1 MPRTKILQ
9 IFSRYVYYGGEEGSV
24 YRIGDA
30 LQETRD
36 VEYFLSSTVEMM
48 SVGFFKR
55 LGLPMEIFHNKEIA
69 RRLERFQSIGK
80 FDVWQIHNVLPA
92 MSPVVYQCALD
103 WGIPILHYLH
113 NYRFGCTNGFFLQR
127 GAPCQKCIS
136 GNFWP
141 AFFGKSWRDS
151 HILSGAMGAVL
162 YYCRRMELFN
172 RVDKWIAISHV
183 QKSLHVEMGI
193 PKDNIEVV
201 HHFYERKEPV
211 PPPAT
216 NGYALFIGRLSE
228 EKGVLHLLEA
238 WKMMGRKDRQ
248 LVIAGE
254 GPELP
259 RLKAYAEQNGLSN
272 VTFTGFVP
280 KEKQREIW
288 AGAAFSVVP
297 SIWEEPFGMVVL
309 EAWARG
315 RTVVAH
321 RIGALPELIVDNEN
335 GLLAEPFQPQSLA
348 EKMNRAFNSPQECA
362 DMGRRGGQMLDTNF
376 GKERWLEQMQGV
388 YHSIGF

>member
-9 IFSRYVYYGGEEGSV
+9 IFSRYIYYGGEEGSV

-30 LQETRD
+30 LQDERE
-36 VEYFLSSTVEMM
+36 VEYFLSSTLEMM
-48 SVGFFKR
+48 SVGLFNKLKF
-55 LGLPMEIFHNKEIA
+55 PAQIFHNKEIA
-69 RRLERFQSIGK
+69 RRLRRFQDIGK

-92 MSPVVYQCALD
+92 MSPVVYRCAFD
-103 WGIPILHYLH
+103 WNIPILHYLH

-127 GAPCQKCIS
+127 GVPCQKCIK

-141 AFFGKSWRDS
+141 AFFGKSWHDS
-151 HILSGAMGAVL
+151 HLISGAMGAVL
-162 YYCRRMELFN
+162 YYARHMEMFN
-172 RVDKWIAISHV
+172 RVNKWIAISHV
-183 QKSLHVEMGI
+183 QKRIHLEMGI

-201 HHFYERKEPV
+201 HHFYERQEPA

-216 NGYALFIGRLSE
+216 NGYALFIGRLSD
-228 EKGVLHLLEA
+228 EKGVMHLLEA
-238 WKMMGRKDRQ
+238 WKILGRSDRR

-254 GPELP
+254 GPELS
-259 RLKAYAEQNGLSN
+259 RLQAYASTHGLGN

-280 KEKQREIW
+280 KQEQAAIW

-315 RTVVAH
+315 RTVIAH
-321 RIGALPELIVDNEN
+321 RIGALPELIVDGEN
-335 GLLAEPFQPQSLA
+335 GFLVEPFQPQLLA
-348 EKMNRAFNSPQECA
+348 EKLNHAFNSPQECA
-362 DMGRRGGQMLDTNF
+362 GMGHRGGEQLDAKF
-376 GKERWLEQMQGV
+376 GKAAWLRQMNGI
-388 YHSIGF
+388 YRSIGF